1 MTFKEKLASGKF
13 ILTSEVGPPKGISLD
28 KVLEEIAPLKN
39 RVDAINVTDLQSSI
53 MRMGSLAASVILKK
67 HGFETILQ
75 MTCRDRNRLALQ
87 SDALS
92 AAALGF
98 ENILALTGDHPA
110 LGDHPQ
116 AKSVFDL
123 DSIQLIGALKTLELG
138 LDMNS
143 HKLVGPFPKFCVGAV
158 VNPGADPLEPEL
170 IKMEK
175 KLEAGAE
182 FFQTQAVFDVGIF
195 ENFLKHC
202 RSFKCKI
209 LAGVVLL
216 RSEKMARYM
225 NDHVPGVSVPEEI
238 IVQMASATDKKAKS
252 IEIGIKLIEQL
263 KPMCNG
269 IHLMPIGSYGFLEPV
284 LDAIGVQ
291 R

>member
-13 ILTSEVGPPKGISLD
+13 IITSEVGPPKGISLD
-28 KVLEEIAPLKN
+28 KILEEISSLKN
-39 RVDAINVTDLQSSI
+39 RVDALNVTDLQSSI

-92 AAALGF
+92 AAALGM
-98 ENILALTGDHPA
+98 ENVLALTGDHPS

-123 DSIQLIGALKTLELG
+123 DSIQLIGALRSLEQG
-138 LDMNS
+138 LDMNN
-143 HKLVGPFPKFCVGAV
+143 HKLVGPLPKFCIGAV

-175 KLEAGAE
+175 KCDAGAE

-195 ENFLKHC
+195 ENFLEKSRHLK
-202 RSFKCKI
+202 RKI
-209 LAGVVLL
+209 FAGIVLL
-216 RSEKMARYM
+216 KSEKMARYM

-252 IEIGIKLIEQL
+252 IEIGVELIERL
-263 KPMCNG
+263 KPMCDG
-269 IHLMPIGSYGFLEPV
+269 IHLMPIGSYGFLGPV
-284 LDAIGVQ
+284 LDAIGVKK
-291 R
+291 